1 VPSSASLALAVAALG
16 TAIVAYGVGSLLQAM
31 AARKY
36 PTRHAAVLMLS
47 PLVLGGLAL
56 DVLGFLCGAIALTE
70 LPLFFVQGATSA
82 SILVTALLASLVLG
96 ERPDRRETSAMPL
109 VLGGLVALA
118 LAAEPGRASVPPWPL
133 TVGLVFCVPLV
144 AGAGW
149 WCFRRPGRLTA
160 TGLAMLAGVSY
171 GCASLAAR
179 GLSAPHQSS
188 TWLIPTL
195 GLTAAHALLGVVLV
209 TVAMRRAP
217 VNTVTSVLFA
227 TEAVGPAAVG
237 LVLLGDRIAD
247 GALLALAAGCV
258 LLVAATVL
266 LTTGADEEPAT
277 VAPEP
282 PAGRQVVP
290 RPGPVTDFRGVGPF
304 RRRSRA
310 R

>member
-1 VPSSASLALAVAALG
+1 MPSSASLAAAVAALG

-36 PTRHAAVLMLS
+36 PTRQAAGLLLS

-56 DVLGFLCGAIALTE
+56 DVLGFVCGAVALTE

-96 ERPDRRETSAMPL
+96 ERPDPRETSAMPL
-109 VLGGLVALA
+109 VLIGLVALA
-118 LAAEPGRASVPPWPL
+118 LAAEPGRSSAPPWPL
-133 TVGLVFCVPLV
+133 TLGLVGCLPLF

-149 WCFRRPGRLTA
+149 WCFRRPGRRAA
-160 TGLAMLAGVSY
+160 TGLAMLAGLSY

-179 GLSAPHQSS
+179 GLSAPDGAS

-195 GLTAAHALLGVVLV
+195 VLIAAHAVTGVVLV

-237 LVLLGDRIAD
+237 LLLLGDHTAE
-247 GALLALAAGCV
+247 GTWMALVIGCV
-258 LLVAATVL
+258 LLIAGTTL
-266 LTTGADEEPAT
+266 LTSGAVETSSATDRLEVRRLVPAPRQ
-277 VAPEP
+277 APS
-282 PAGRQVVP
+282 
-290 RPGPVTDFRGVGPF
+290 RPGAHRVGRHRAGV
-304 RRRSRA
+304 
-310 R
+310 